1 MTRIKICGI
10 TRLQDLEAAMR
21 YGADAVGLVVGF
33 PTSPRNLSL
42 EKAKELRGRAPPFL
56 DVVLVADGRDQNTLI
71 RLVEEIRPDAVQ
83 AYGLSDP
90 SILRELGVG
99 WIIKP
104 INPSNFEEEDLDGFD
119 AVLLDGSMGR
129 GVTPNWDLCRR
140 IGERFELPV
149 ILAGG
154 LDPDNV
160 QEAMRIV
167 KPYGVD
173 VSSGVERA
181 PGIKDP
187 EKIKIFIKKV
197 REVDLNE
204 V

>member
-1 MTRIKICGI
+1 MTKIKICGI
-10 TRLQDLEAAMR
+10 TRFQDLEAAMR

-33 PTSPRNLSL
+33 PRSPRNLSL
-42 EKAKELRGRAPPFL
+42 EKAKELRGKAPPFL

-90 SILRELGVG
+90 SVLRELGVS

-104 INPSNFEEEDLDGFD
+104 VNPSNFEEEDLDGFD

-129 GVTPNWDLCRR
+129 GIIPNWDLCKR

-187 EKIKIFIKKV
+187 EKIKIFIRRV

-204 V
+204 I

>member
-1 MTRIKICGI
+1 MTKIKICGI
-10 TRLQDLEAAMR
+10 TRLQDLEAAAR
-21 YGADAVGLVVGF
+21 YGADAIGLVVGF
-33 PTSPRNLSL
+33 PNSPRNLSL
-42 EKAKELRGRAPPFL
+42 ERAKELRDRAPPFL
-56 DVVLVADGRDQNTLI
+56 NVVLITYGRDQSALI
-71 RLVEEIRPDAVQ
+71 KLVEEIKPDAVQ

-90 SILRELGVG
+90 SILREHGVN

-104 INPSNFEEEDLDGFD
+104 INPGKFGGEHLDGFD
-119 AVLLDGSMGR
+119 AVLLDGSMGK
-129 GVTPNWDLCRR
+129 GITSNWDLCREIR
-140 IGERFELPV
+140 GKLMLPV

-160 QEAMRIV
+160 GEAVRVV

-181 PGIKDP
+181 PGVKDP
-187 EKIKIFIKKV
+187 GKIKAFIRRV

-204 V
+204 I

>member
-10 TRLQDLEAAMR
+10 TRLRDLEAAMR

-33 PTSPRNLSL
+33 PRSPRNLSL
-42 EKAKELRGRAPPFL
+42 EKAKELRGKAPPFL

-90 SILRELGVG
+90 SVLRELGVS

-104 INPSNFEEEDLDGFD
+104 VNPSNFEEEDLDGFD

-160 QEAMRIV
+160 QEAMRVV

-187 EKIKIFIKKV
+187 EKIKIFIRRV

>member
-1 MTRIKICGI
+1 MTRIKICGV

-21 YGADAVGLVVGF
+21 YDVDAVGLVVGF
-33 PTSPRNLSL
+33 PRSPRNLSL
-42 EKAKELRGRAPPFL
+42 ERAKELRDKAPPFL
-56 DVVLVADGRDQNTLI
+56 DVVLVADGRDKDALM
-71 RLVEEIRPDAVQ
+71 RLVEEIRPEGIQ

-90 SILRELGVG
+90 EVFRELGVS

-104 INPSNFEEEDLDGFD
+104 INPSSFEGEDLDGFN
-119 AVLLDGSMGR
+119 AILLDGSMGR
-129 GVTPNWDLCRR
+129 GITPNWDLCKR
-140 IGERFELPV
+140 IRERSKLPV

-154 LDPDNV
+154 LNPGNV
-160 QEAMRIV
+160 QEAVRIV

-187 EKIKIFIKKV
+187 EKIKLFTKRV